1 MAQMYTLFTYT
12 VNQEPQRE
20 RVLTH
25 SVLAYRNAV
34 ERISKVADADSIRA
48 TTC

>member
-1 MAQMYTLFTYT
+1 MYTLFTYT
-12 VNQEPQRE
+12 VNQEPKRE

-25 SVLAYRNAV
+25 SVLAFRNAV
-34 ERISKVADADSIRA
+34 ERISQVADVDSIRA